1 MSSLINR
8 NIVVAGHR
16 TSMRLEPEM
25 WGALSEICERE
36 KCSVRDI
43 CTLVDSNRGSSSL
56 TSAVRVFILAY
67 FRYAAANSNDGTLA
81 NPAQE
86 NGAGGL
92 APPHMPSGQPHL
104 ADEKTGQRFSPLV
117 GQVLSHLASAS

>member
-1 MSSLINR
+1 
-8 NIVVAGHR
+8 
-16 TSMRLEPEM
+16 MRLEPEM

-67 FRYAAANSNDGTLA
+67 FRYAAANNNDGAGA
-81 NPAQE
+81 NTRQE
-86 NGAGGL
+86 NDVGAL
-92 APPHMPSGQPHL
+92 TASPAPLGQVQL